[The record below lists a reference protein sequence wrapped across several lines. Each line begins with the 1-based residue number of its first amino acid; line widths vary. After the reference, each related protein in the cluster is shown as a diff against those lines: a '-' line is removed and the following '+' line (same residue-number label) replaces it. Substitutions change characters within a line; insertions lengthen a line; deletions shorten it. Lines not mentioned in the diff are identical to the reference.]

1 MQHSSIIFNKKIFV
15 FGGEPDRLR
24 QLNDLHVFD
33 IETSLWHEIN
43 PLGMPPSPRVSA
55 SSVVVGN
62 KIYFF
67 GGYDGSSW
75 RNDTFT
81 YNIDDNIWEI
91 VYTTNTPPKQRC
103 RHSAI
108 LYRNNIVIFGGN
120 DSEKSYNDVHLLK
133 MSKELNFIKKFK

>member
-1 MQHSSIIFNKKIFV
+1 
-15 FGGEPDRLR
+15 
-24 QLNDLHVFD
+24 LNDLHVFD
-33 IETSLWHEIN
+33 IETSIWHEIVS
-43 PLGMPPSPRVSA
+43 LGMPPSPRVSA
-55 SSVVVGN
+55 SAVVVGN

-120 DSEKSYNDVHLLK
+120 DSEKSYSDVHLLK
-133 MSKELNFIKKFK
+133 MSKIFRKKMKFFIFSSILTKNQCFFFKGYRF